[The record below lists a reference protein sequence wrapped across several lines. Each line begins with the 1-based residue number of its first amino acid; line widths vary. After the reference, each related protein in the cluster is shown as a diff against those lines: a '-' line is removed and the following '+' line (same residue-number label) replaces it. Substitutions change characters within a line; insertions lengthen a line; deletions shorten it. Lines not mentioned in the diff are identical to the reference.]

1 MANDINTLFSSLG
14 NTNNNSVS
22 SDLLGISYTDYASI
36 RNGSYGKLLNSY
48 YQKELDNSGSS
59 GVGTTD
65 SKQMLTSINS
75 AASDLKDSAAKL
87 LSKGKDSLF
96 TTKKD
101 EKGNSYVDYDTDKVY
116 KAVKDFVDNYNS
128 LLDAAA
134 DTDTTSILRSAVSLV
149 SYTEANKNALAEVG
163 ITVGTDNK
171 LSIDKDKFEEASK
184 ARVQSL
190 FQSTGGYAYQINSKA
205 GMISNHASLAAE
217 KASDESTKSS
227 SSSAITST
235 STSKDST
242 KTLAAIRE
250 AASDAQDKL
259 SALRTLG
266 SKNLFTQTNGKYD
279 VDAISDAVKNFVK
292 DYNTLLEKTEDSNTS
307 DIRQARRT
315 MMNYIEAKESTLSS
329 VGITIDSDG
338 SLSVD
343 SEKFKAADM
352 SKVKSLFQGSGSMG
366 AQLEAQI
373 SKIDTY
379 AEIQSSKSN
388 TYSGSG
394 NYNSTYASGDLY
406 NSMI

>member
-1 MANDINTLFSSLG
+1 MAYDINTLFSSLG
-14 NTNNNSVS
+14 NTSSSSAS

-36 RNGSYGKLLNSY
+36 RNGSYGKLLKTY
-48 YQKELDNSGSS
+48 YQQELDNSSA
-59 GVGTTD
+59 GTTD
-65 SKQMLTSINS
+65 TKQTLTSIDS

-96 TTKKD
+96 TTKTD
-101 EKGNSYVDYDTDKVY
+101 EAGNSYVDYDTDEVY

-250 AASDAQDKL
+250 AASDAQDTL

-266 SKNLFTQTNGKYD
+266 SKNLFTKTNGEYD
-279 VDAISDAVKNFVK
+279 VDAISDAVKSFIK
-292 DYNTLLEKTEDSNTS
+292 DYNTLLEKTGDSNTS
-307 DIRQARRT
+307 DIKQARST
-315 MMNYIEAKESTLSS
+315 MMNYIEANKSSLSS
-329 VGITIDSDG
+329 VGITIGSDG

-343 SEKFKAADM
+343 SEKFNAADM
-352 SKVKSLFQGSGSMG
+352 SIVKSLFQGSGSMG
-366 AQLEAQI
+366 AQVEAQI

-379 AEIQSSKSN
+379 AEIQASKSN

-394 NYNSTYASGDLY
+394 SYSSTYTSGDLY
-406 NSMI
+406 NSLI

>member
-149 SYTEANKNALAEVG
+149 SYTKANKNALAEVG
-163 ITVGTDNK
+163 ITVGADNK

-190 FQSTGGYAYQINSKA
+190 FQSNGGYAYQINSKA
-205 GMISNHASLAAE
+205 SMISSHASLAAE
-217 KASDESTKSS
+217 KASDENTKSS